1 MGTAHAGILGRTL
14 FELRDSYTRSYR
26 QLGNSGTPPL
36 HNFIRQDT
44 LHTILTDEGFVD
56 VQVES
61 RFEKEYHSGVRE
73 LLVNLKT
80 IGAQNASRQYPSG
93 LGKPKVFG
101 RMVDIYEG
109 RYEDELGIPATYE
122 VLFGFGRKG

>member
-1 MGTAHAGILGRTL
+1 
-14 FELRDSYTRSYR
+14 
-26 QLGNSGTPPL
+26 
-36 HNFIRQDT
+36 
-44 LHTILTDEGFVD
+44 
-56 VQVES
+56 VES
-61 RFEKEYHSGVRE
+61 RFEKEYHSGVRD

-93 LGKPKVFG
+93 LGKTKVFG

-122 VLFGFGRKG
+122 VLFGFGRKD